1 MRYRPAL
8 LLCLVSVA
16 CSSRPESPPTY
27 PVQGTVVTAKG
38 LALEGGIVTLRGDDT
53 DRTIQG
59 TIEAGGSFT
68 LKTLRRSELRD
79 GAEAGT
85 YTVEVIA
92 PQTADQKV
100 VPIVVKTKQVVIEPK
115 ENQVTV
121 EVVRGRS

>member
-1 MRYRPAL
+1 MRLVFAL
-8 LLCLVSVA
+8 LLCLSAVA

-27 PVQGTVVTAKG
+27 PVQGTVVGAKDV
-38 LALEGGIVTLRGDDT
+38 LLEGGIVTLRGSDT

-59 TIEAGGSFT
+59 TIGAAGAFT

-92 PQTADQKV
+92 PQSADQKII
-100 VPIVVKTKQVVIEPK
+100 PIVVKTKQVVIEPK
-115 ENQVTV
+115 ENQVTI
-121 EVVRGRS
+121 EVVRGRT